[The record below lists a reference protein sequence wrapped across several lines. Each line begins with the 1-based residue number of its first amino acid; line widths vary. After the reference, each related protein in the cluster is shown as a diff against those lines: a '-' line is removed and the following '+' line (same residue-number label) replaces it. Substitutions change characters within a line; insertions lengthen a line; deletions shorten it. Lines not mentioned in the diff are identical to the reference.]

1 MFGATRQRLA
11 LLAAILATA
20 TLSACAGG
28 DRVTVVDEDFSAERL
43 VIRDFI
49 GTLTIE
55 TTEAGGDVSLHVEA
69 TEDQAE
75 LLPIDLAGGVLTI
88 EWEGEPDRL
97 RRWYE
102 FWRGRWM
109 ADPNAL
115 QRYPTLVLLVP
126 VDVEIDIE
134 RLIGHWTIEDR
145 EGHISF
151 DAERGS
157 GSIGALRSADIAISG
172 DADLELGPVRELLSA
187 SVAGSGTLS
196 AGDAGRADISL
207 AGSGEVLLGSVAGDL
222 NMSVS
227 GSGSIVAGDAAHIDV
242 AISGSGSVRLG
253 AARSGLLAVVQ
264 GSGSVTADG
273 VDGEFQASVS
283 GSGRVVVD
291 DGRGSPFEVSITGSG
306 SVRFGG
312 TAVDPIARI
321 SGSGDLVLGAVEGE
335 LDAATAG
342 AGRVQILR

>member
-1 MFGATRQRLA
+1 MFGAIGQRPGL
-11 LLAAILATA
+11 LVVFLAAA
-20 TLSACAGG
+20 TLSACAGS
-28 DRVTVVDEDFSAERL
+28 DPVTLVDEHYAADRL

-55 TTEAGGDVSLHVEA
+55 TIEAGGDVSLHVEA

-75 LLPIDLAGGVLTI
+75 LLPIDLVGGVLTI

-109 ADPNAL
+109 ADPSAL
-115 QRYPTLVLLVP
+115 GRYPTLVLAVP
-126 VDVEIDIE
+126 ADVEIVIE
-134 RLIGHWTIEDR
+134 RLIGQWTIDDR
-145 EGHISF
+145 EGHVSF
-151 DAERGS
+151 GAERGS

-172 DADLELGPVRELLSA
+172 DAELELGSVRELLTA
-187 SVAGSGTLS
+187 SVAGSGTLR
-196 AGDAGRADISL
+196 AGDAGRVDVSL
-207 AGSGEVLLGSVAGDL
+207 AGSGEILLGDVAGDL
-222 NMSVS
+222 NMTVS
-227 GSGSIVAGDAAHIDV
+227 GSGSIAAGNAARVEVAV
-242 AISGSGSVRLG
+242 SGSGSVRLG
-253 AARSGLLAVVQ
+253 TSDLGLLAVVQ
-264 GSGSVTADG
+264 GSGSVTADR

-291 DGRGSPFEVSITGSG
+291 DGQGSPFEVSITGSG

-312 TAVDPIARI
+312 TAFDPVARI
-321 SGSGDLVLGAVEGE
+321 SGSGGLVLGAVEGE

-342 AGRVQILR
+342 AGDVRILR

>member
-1 MFGATRQRLA
+1 MFKTIRQRFTFI
-11 LLAAILATA
+11 AAILSAA
-20 TLSACAGG
+20 TLSACAGS
-28 DRVTVVDEDFSAERL
+28 DPITAVDEDYAAERL

-55 TTEAGGDVSLHVEA
+55 TTQAGGDVSLHVEA

-115 QRYPTLVLLVP
+115 EQYPTLVLAVP
-126 VDVEIDIE
+126 ANVEIDIE
-134 RLIGHWTIEDR
+134 GLIGHWTIDDR

-151 DAERGS
+151 TAERGS
-157 GSIGALRSADIAISG
+157 GSIGALRSADIAISS
-172 DADLELGPVRELLSA
+172 DADLEVGPVRELLSA
-187 SVAGSGTLS
+187 SVAGSGSLS
-196 AGDAGRADISL
+196 AGDSGRADVSL
-207 AGSGEVLLGSVAGDL
+207 AGSGEILLGTVAGDL
-222 NMSVS
+222 NISVS
-227 GSGSIVAGDAAHIDV
+227 GSGSTVAGDAAHIDV
-242 AISGSGSVRLG
+242 AVSGSGSVRLG
-253 AARSGLLAVVQ
+253 AADAGFLAVVQ
-264 GSGSVTADG
+264 GSGSVTADR
-273 VDGEFQASVS
+273 VDGEFQVSVS

-321 SGSGDLVLGAVEGE
+321 SGSGGLILGAVEGE

>member
-1 MFGATRQRLA
+1 MFRTIEQRLS
-11 LLAAILATA
+11 LLAAFLAAA
-20 TLSACAGG
+20 TLSACAGS
-28 DRVTVVDEDFSAERL
+28 DPVTLVDEEYTADRL

-55 TTEAGGDVSLHVEA
+55 TIEAGGDLALHVEA
-69 TEDQAE
+69 TADQAE
-75 LLPIDLAGGVLTI
+75 LLPIDLTGGVLTI
-88 EWEGEPDRL
+88 EWKGEPDRL

-115 QRYPTLVLLVP
+115 ERYPTLVLAVP
-126 VDVEIDIE
+126 DNVEIDIE
-134 RLIGHWTIEDR
+134 GLIGQWTIEDR

-151 DAERGS
+151 GAERGR

-172 DADLELGPVRELLSA
+172 DADLELESVRELLSA
-187 SVAGSGTLS
+187 SVAGSGSLR
-196 AGDAGRADISL
+196 AGDAGRADVSL
-207 AGSGEVLLGSVAGDL
+207 AGSGDILLGDIAGDL

-227 GSGSIVAGDAAHIDV
+227 GSGSIVTGDAAHVDV
-242 AISGSGSVRLG
+242 AVSGSGSVRLG
-253 AARSGLLAVVQ
+253 TADSGLLAVVQ
-264 GSGSVTADG
+264 GSGSVSADR
-273 VDGEFQASVS
+273 VNGEFHVSVS
-283 GSGRVVVD
+283 GSGRVVAD
-291 DGRGSPFEVSITGSG
+291 GGRGSPFEVSITGSG
-306 SVRFGG
+306 SVRFEG

-321 SGSGDLVLGAVEGE
+321 SGSGGIVLGAVEGE